1 MIKVGIIGGSGYAAG
16 ELVRILI
23 NHPDVDLKWVHSR
36 TVPGQRIVD
45 VHQGLHG
52 EIDMN
57 FTSSIDLK
65 GIDVLFCCRPAGKTR
80 EFLATTEIPE
90 SLKIIDLSR
99 DFRLQPAP
107 GEPEHD
113 FVYGLSELNRK
124 PMVRG
129 AKHVANPGCLAMAVE
144 LSLVPL
150 AKNLLLNSD
159 IHTTVITG
167 ATSEGAESRPTTHYA
182 WRNDNMV
189 VYRPF
194 RHSQQA
200 EIEQTLS
207 AMQQSF
213 SSKLYMVPVRG
224 SFSRGIMTVTYLD
237 CPLPLTE
244 IIKIYHDYFDDH
256 NFTFITSKIPDLK
269 DVVNTNK
276 CIIHLDKIDDKL
288 LITAVIDNLL
298 KGAAGNAV
306 HTMNLLFGLQETTGL
321 TMKSVAF

>member
-16 ELVRILI
+16 ELIRILI
-23 NHPDVDLKWVHSR
+23 NHPDVDLRWVHSR
-36 TVPGQRIVD
+36 SVAGQRIVD

-57 FTSSIDLK
+57 FSHTYDLS

-80 EFLATTEIPE
+80 EFLAENHIPE
-90 SLKIIDLSR
+90 NLKIIDLSR
-99 DFRLQPAP
+99 DFRISDPSH
-107 GEPEHD
+107 E

-129 AKHVANPGCLAMAVE
+129 ARYVANPGCLAMAVE
-144 LSLVPL
+144 LSLIPL

-167 ATSEGAESRPTTHYA
+167 ATSEGAENRPTTHYA

-194 RHSQQA
+194 RHSQEA
-200 EIEQTLS
+200 EIIQTLS

-213 SSKLYMVPVRG
+213 NSRLHMVPMRG
-224 SFSRGIMTVTYLD
+224 PFSRGIMAVTYLN
-237 CPLPLTE
+237 CPLGLPE
-244 IIKIYHDYFDDH
+244 IIKLYQDYFDDH

-288 LITAVIDNLL
+288 MITAVIDNLL

>member
-16 ELVRILI
+16 ELIRILI

-36 TVPGQRIVD
+36 SVAGQRIVD
-45 VHQGLHG
+45 VHQGLYG

-57 FTSSIDLK
+57 FSHTYDLND
-65 GIDVLFCCRPAGKTR
+65 IDVLFCCRPAGKTR
-80 EFLATTEIPE
+80 EFLAQNEIPE
-90 SLKIIDLSR
+90 HLKIIDLSR
-99 DFRLQPAP
+99 DFRLTDPSH
-107 GEPEHD
+107 E

-129 AKHVANPGCLAMAVE
+129 ARFVANPGCLAMAVE

-167 ATSEGAESRPTTHYA
+167 ATSEGAETRPTTHYS

-194 RHSQQA
+194 RHSQEA
-200 EIEQTLS
+200 EIIQTLS

-213 SSKLYMVPVRG
+213 NSRLHMVPMRG
-224 SFSRGIMTVTYLD
+224 PFSRGIMAVTYLE
-237 CPLPLTE
+237 CPLELTE
-244 IIKIYHDYFDDH
+244 IIKLYQDYFDDH

-288 LITAVIDNLL
+288 MITAVIDNLL

-321 TMKSVAF
+321 TMKPVAF

>member
-16 ELVRILI
+16 ELIRILI

-36 TVPGQRIVD
+36 SVAGQRIVD
-45 VHQGLHG
+45 VHQGLYG

-57 FTSSIDLK
+57 FSHTYDLND
-65 GIDVLFCCRPAGKTR
+65 IDVLFCCRPAGKTR
-80 EFLATTEIPE
+80 EFLAENEIPE
-90 SLKIIDLSR
+90 HLKIIDLSR
-99 DFRLQPAP
+99 DFRITDPSH
-107 GEPEHD
+107 E

-129 AKHVANPGCLAMAVE
+129 ARFVANPGCLAMAVE

-167 ATSEGAESRPTTHYA
+167 ATSEGAEARPTTHYS

-194 RHSQQA
+194 RHSQEA
-200 EIEQTLS
+200 EIIQTLS

-213 SSKLYMVPVRG
+213 NSRLHMVPMRG
-224 SFSRGIMTVTYLD
+224 PFSRGIMAVTYLD
-237 CPLPLTE
+237 CPLELTE
-244 IIKIYHDYFDDH
+244 IIKLYQDYFDDH

-288 LITAVIDNLL
+288 MITAVIDNLL

-321 TMKSVAF
+321 TMKPVAF

>member
-23 NHPDVDLKWVHSR
+23 NHPDVEIKWVHSR
-36 TVPGQRIVD
+36 TVGGQRIVD

-57 FTSSIDLK
+57 FSSTYDLK
-65 GIDVLFCCRPAGKTR
+65 NIDVLFCCRPAGKTK
-80 EFLATTEIPE
+80 EFLAQNEIPE
-90 SLKIIDLSR
+90 NLKIIDLAR
-99 DFRLQPAP
+99 DFRLEDPS
-107 GEPEHD
+107 HD

-129 AKHVANPGCLAMAVE
+129 ANHVANPGCLAMVVE
-144 LSLVPL
+144 LSLLPL

-159 IHTTVITG
+159 INTTIITG
-167 ATSEGAESRPTTHYA
+167 STSDGGELRPSSHYSR
-182 WRNDNMV
+182 RNDNLV

-194 RHSQQA
+194 AHQQMP
-200 EIEQTLS
+200 EIMQTLHT
-207 AMQQSF
+207 MQQSF
-213 SSKLYMVPVRG
+213 NSKLLMVPIRG
-224 SFSRGIMTVTYLD
+224 PFSRGIMAVSYLD
-237 CPLPLTE
+237 CALDLPE
-244 IIKIYHDYFDDH
+244 IIKIYKDYFDDH

-276 CIIHLDKIDDKL
+276 CIIHLDKIEGKL
-288 LITAVIDNLL
+288 MVTAVIDNLL
-298 KGAAGNAV
+298 KGGAGNAV

>member
-1 MIKVGIIGGSGYAAG
+1 MIKAGIIGGSGYAAG

-23 NHPDVDLKWVHSR
+23 NHPDVDLKWIHSR
-36 TVPGQRIVD
+36 TVPGQRVMDI
-45 VHQGLHG
+45 HQGLHG
-52 EIDMN
+52 ETDLN
-57 FTSSIDLK
+57 FANTYDLND
-65 GIDVLFCCRPAGKTR
+65 IDVLFCCRPAGKTR
-80 EFLATTEIPE
+80 EFLAENNIPD
-90 SLKIIDLSR
+90 SLRIIDLSR
-99 DFRLQPAP
+99 DYRITDSS
-107 GEPEHD
+107 HD

-129 AKHVANPGCLAMAVE
+129 AKHVANPGCLAMVVE

-167 ATSEGAESRPTTHYA
+167 ATSEGAEARPTTHYA

-194 RHSQQA
+194 RHPQEA
-200 EIEQTLS
+200 EIIQTLS

-213 SSKLYMVPVRG
+213 SSKLHMVPVRG
-224 SFSRGIMTVTYLD
+224 PFSRGIMAVTYLD
-237 CPLPLTE
+237 CNLELPE
-244 IIKIYHDYFDDH
+244 IIKLYQDYFDDH

-276 CIIHLDKIDDKL
+276 CIIHLDKIDGKL

-321 TMKSVAF
+321 TMKPVAF